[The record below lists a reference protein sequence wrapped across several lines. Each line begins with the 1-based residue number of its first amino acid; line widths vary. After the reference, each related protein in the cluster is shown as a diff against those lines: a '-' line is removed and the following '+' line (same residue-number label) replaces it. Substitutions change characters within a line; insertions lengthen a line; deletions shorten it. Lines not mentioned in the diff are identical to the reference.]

1 MSNKRIDL
9 TLYEG
14 HTKGDPNDNPD
25 SWRVVGD
32 GFVMN
37 GTSPQPRYI
46 GYIRHSNFEPDIPA
60 THEPLSTADAN
71 LVADG
76 PLLLAELKRHY
87 DAIDDLTW
95 RHMQVLRERKDLRD
109 SVLSMAKKA
118 DFQRNRIESLIDA
131 LRIIRDDLD
140 EAIAQGHLPIKSAD
154 GIDVTKIRNFAND
167 ATQ

>member
-1 MSNKRIDL
+1 MSKKRIDL

-60 THEPLSTADAN
+60 KQEPLSLADAN
-71 LVADG
+71 LIADG
-76 PLLLAELKRHY
+76 PLLVEELKRCY
-87 DAIDDLTW
+87 
-95 RHMQVLRERKDLRD
+95 
-109 SVLSMAKKA
+109 
-118 DFQRNRIESLIDA
+118 
-131 LRIIRDDLD
+131 RIIDIL
-140 EAIAQGHLPIKSAD
+140 QD
-154 GIDVTKIRNFAND
+154 GEDFD
-167 ATQ
+167 TQVAFHEEGLCEYLKYPCGPCESSEEE

>member
-37 GTSPQPRYI
+37 GTHPQPRYI

-60 THEPLSTADAN
+60 KREPLSEADAK
-71 LVADG
+71 LIADA
-76 PLLLAELKRHY
+76 PRLLAELKRCY
-87 DAIDDLTW
+87 YEIDL
-95 RHMQVLRERKDLRD
+95 LREYAKCGNCGGQYIGPMDYGLHEWEHSKDC
-109 SVLSMAKKA
+109 
-118 DFQRNRIESLIDA
+118 FDA
-131 LRIIRDDLD
+131 S
-140 EAIAQGHLPIKSAD
+140 E
-154 GIDVTKIRNFAND
+154 
-167 ATQ
+167 

>member
-46 GYIRHSNFEPDIPA
+46 GYIRHSNFQPDIPA
-60 THEPLSTADAN
+60 KREPLSEADAK
-71 LVADG
+71 LIADA
-76 PLLLAELKRHY
+76 PRLLAELKRYYGFVDELLDYFHHT
-87 DAIDDLTW
+87 ILENESFMDLMYRMGVFEFEPEPWQNEKGEWMMFVGDTYETGEW
-95 RHMQVLRERKDLRD
+95 VVDKD
-109 SVLSMAKKA
+109 
-118 DFQRNRIESLIDA
+118 FTPNQE
-131 LRIIRDDLD
+131 
-140 EAIAQGHLPIKSAD
+140 E
-154 GIDVTKIRNFAND
+154 
-167 ATQ
+167 